1 LLLVFVFFPK
11 KSLKKKKKLKS
22 QTSKKENDQT
32 IKIQIKPKGEQVS
45 VILESNL
52 VHNCIPKLQQSK
64 LRASKPNFSHINIH
78 IIFNTRGRQKLGD
91 TYTLT
96 KNTKKKAKNHTTRKL
111 LWSVRLKQT
120 LNPKKR
126 TLEAFSVY
134 LESVS
139 W

>member
-96 KNTKKKAKNHTTRKL
+96 KNTKKKQKTTL
-111 LWSVRLKQT
+111 QENCFGAS
-120 LNPKKR
+120 
-126 TLEAFSVY
+126 A
-134 LESVS
+134 
-139 W
+139 